1 METWEGWKGGSLQ
14 SSQSGKVRWTEVT
27 YGADTTPAQG
37 KASQPSG
44 NRLASVSPALS
55 VPCKACPCQNHE
67 RPPGVPDSQ
76 VLLQPC
82 NCPALGSSWNLFEE
96 SPRSHWLLN
105 PYGELSVSSLNPQ
118 QCCKTGLSP
127 IF

>member
-27 YGADTTPAQG
+27 YGADTTPSQG

-55 VPCKACPCQNHE
+55 VPCKACPCQNQE

-82 NCPALGSSWNLFEE
+82 TAQPWAAHGTSLKRALEAIG
-96 SPRSHWLLN
+96 
-105 PYGELSVSSLNPQ
+105 Y
-118 QCCKTGLSP
+118 
-127 IF
+127 